1 MSQRKS
7 NAVDTIAV
15 VALLLFLAVA
25 CFGGFAF
32 WQYSRVRSVQAEMLR
47 LEAMKAH
54 EQALLQ
60 ARFAM
65 EEAVKKAADDAGGAV
80 EQAEKVEVEAE
91 QEFASEHSEQDR
103 HDYGHTA
110 KQPQLI

>member
-80 EQAEKVEVEAE
+80 EQAEKV
-91 QEFASEHSEQDR
+91 DR
-103 HDYGHTA
+103 RGCIGKHALPTQHCALRIVSSSVTRVI
-110 KQPQLI
+110 P